1 MWRACMAKAAPSTPT
16 TVIEPVMP
24 MSKNIRPFHTVLVA
38 NRGEIALRV
47 LRTVRRLGY
56 GSVAVYS
63 EADRGSPHVQAADRA
78 VCIGPA
84 APTQSYLNIDA
95 ILAAARLAGADAVH
109 PGYGFLSENDAFADA
124 VDAAGLVFI
133 GPSGD
138 NIRAMGNK
146 AGAKR
151 LMQAAGMP
159 CIPGYEGPNDSE
171 GQSDETFVREAERI
185 GFPLMCKAAAGGGG
199 RGMRLVQQASD
210 LPAALASARSEARTA
225 FGSAEL
231 ILEQAVTAPRHV
243 EIQLLADSHGHVVHL
258 GERDCSVQRRHQ
270 KVIEEAPSPAVDAA
284 LRQRMGEA
292 AVHSARTLGYI
303 GAGTM
308 EFLLDAEGNFYF
320 MEMNTRLQVEHAVTE
335 AITGLDLVEWQLRVA
350 AGEALPFAQPDIT
363 LQGHAIEVRLT
374 AEDVPAGFLPQTG
387 PVLRWRPPVAHDVR
401 IDCALVEG
409 GEVSPHYDSM
419 VAKLV
424 AHGRDR
430 EEARRKLLSAVR
442 HCVLLGLPSNQG
454 FLADCLSDAVFV
466 QGTGV
471 HTGFVADRMGLPPAA
486 PMPST
491 RTVALAALAAQVHN
505 LPCDAQGHLQTPA
518 LAQGLAMG
526 LLQWGE
532 QRWHYRIRATSVPL
546 GPDQGADHS
555 TAWEVQCTALGS
567 VAPAST
573 SASTSE
579 SSSATALTPDTHT
592 TTLTHVQW
600 QDSAHTELTLECQ
613 GLREQICT
621 ARTDS
626 GVHLFHAGHAWTF
639 ECPATHQAAGPE
651 AGSGAVLAPLTARVL
666 QVMATPGQRVQA
678 GERLLVLEAMK
689 MEHTLTAPFT
699 GVVRELL
706 AQAGGQA
713 LKGAL
718 LMQIEAAA

>member
-1 MWRACMAKAAPSTPT
+1 MS
-16 TVIEPVMP
+16 VI
-24 MSKNIRPFHTVLVA
+24 KNIRPFHTVLVA

-47 LRTVRRLGY
+47 LRTVRRMGY

-84 APTQSYLNIDA
+84 APAQSYLNIDA
-95 ILAAARLAGADAVH
+95 IIAAARLAGADAIH

-171 GQSDETFVREAERI
+171 GQSDDTFVREAERI
-185 GFPLMCKAAAGGGG
+185 GFPIMCKAAAGGGG

-231 ILEQAVTAPRHV
+231 ILERAVRTPRHV
-243 EIQLLADSHGHVVHL
+243 EIQLLADSHGHVVQL

-350 AGEALPFAQPDIT
+350 AGEALAFAQQDIQ
-363 LQGHAIEVRLT
+363 LDGHAIEVRLT

-401 IDCALVEG
+401 IDSALIEG

-442 HCVLLGLPSNQG
+442 HCVLLGLPSNQV

-466 QGTGV
+466 EGVGV
-471 HTGFVADRMGLPPAA
+471 HTGFVAERMGMPPAA
-486 PMPST
+486 PLPST
-491 RTVALAALAAQVHN
+491 HTVALAALAAQVHN
-505 LPCDAQGHLQTPA
+505 LPSDAQGHLQASA
-518 LAQGLAMG
+518 LAQGQAMG

-532 QRWHYRIRATSVPL
+532 QRWHYRIQHTASDPV
-546 GPDQGADHS
+546 
-555 TAWEVQCTALGS
+555 TAWQVQCTPQHA
-567 VAPAST
+567 
-573 SASTSE
+573 
-579 SSSATALTPDTHT
+579 ATEPFSLS
-592 TTLTHVQW
+592 LTHVQW
-600 QDSAHTELTLECQ
+600 LDSARSTLAVECD
-613 GLREQICT
+613 GLREQICI
-621 ARTDS
+621 ARTDT
-626 GVHLFHAGHAWTF
+626 GVQLFHQGRAWTF
-639 ECPATHQAAGPE
+639 ECPPTHRAAGPE

-666 QVMATPGQRVQA
+666 QVMVTPGQTVQA

-718 LMQIEAAA
+718 LMQIEAEAG

>member
-1 MWRACMAKAAPSTPT
+1 
-16 TVIEPVMP
+16 MP
-24 MSKNIRPFHTVLVA
+24 LNKNIRPFHTVLVA

-63 EADRGSPHVQAADRA
+63 EADRDSPHVLAADRA

-84 APTQSYLNIDA
+84 APALSYLNIDA
-95 ILAAARLAGADAVH
+95 VLTAARRAGADAVH
-109 PGYGFLSENDAFADA
+109 PGYGFLSENDKFADA

-133 GPSGD
+133 GPSGQS
-138 NIRAMGNK
+138 IRDMGNK

-151 LMQAAGMP
+151 LIQGWGMP
-159 CIPGYEGPNDSE
+159 CIPGYEGDH
-171 GQSDETFVREAERI
+171 QSDEAFVREAARI
-185 GFPLMCKAAAGGGG
+185 GFPVMCKAAAGGGG
-199 RGMRLVQQASD
+199 RGMRRVDAPD
-210 LPAALASARSEARTA
+210 ALPSALASARSEALSA
-225 FGSAEL
+225 FGSDEL
-231 ILEQAVTAPRHV
+231 ILERAVIHPRHV

-270 KVIEEAPSPAVDAA
+270 KLIEEAPSPAVNAE
-284 LRQRMGEA
+284 LRARMGQV
-292 AVHSARTLGYI
+292 AVDSARAMGYI

-308 EFLLDAEGNFYF
+308 EFLLDAEGQFYF

-350 AGEALPFAQPDIT
+350 AGEALTFTQQDIQ
-363 LQGHAIEVRLT
+363 LDGHAIEVRLT

-387 PVLRWRPPVAHDVR
+387 PVLRWRPPTPQSSGHDVR
-401 IDCALVEG
+401 IDSALVEG

-471 HTGFVADRMGLPPAA
+471 HTGFVAERMGLPPTA
-486 PMPST
+486 PVPSA
-491 RTVALAALAAQVHN
+491 RTVALAALAAQMHN
-505 LPCDAQGHLQTPA
+505 LPCDAQGHLQAPA
-518 LAQGLAMG
+518 MAQGQAMG
-526 LLQWGE
+526 LLQLGE
-532 QRWHYRIRATSVPL
+532 QRWHYRIQHAASDPV
-546 GPDQGADHS
+546 
-555 TAWEVQCTALGS
+555 TAWQVQCT
-567 VAPAST
+567 PQ
-573 SASTSE
+573 SAAAEPFSLS
-579 SSSATALTPDTHT
+579 
-592 TTLTHVQW
+592 LTHVQW
-600 QDSAHTELTLECQ
+600 LDSARSTLVVECD
-613 GLREQICT
+613 GLREQICI
-621 ARTDS
+621 ARTDT
-626 GVHLFHAGHAWTF
+626 GVQLFHQGRAWAF
-639 ECPATHQAAGPE
+639 ECPPTHRAIGPQ

-666 QVMATPGQRVQA
+666 QVMVTPGQSVQA
-678 GERLLVLEAMK
+678 GEKLLVLEAMK
-689 MEHTLTAPFT
+689 MEHMLTAPFN

-718 LMQIEAAA
+718 LLQIEVELV

>member
-1 MWRACMAKAAPSTPT
+1 
-16 TVIEPVMP
+16 
-24 MSKNIRPFHTVLVA
+24 MSVNKNIRPFHTVLVA

-63 EADRGSPHVQAADRA
+63 EADRNSPHVQAADRA

-84 APTQSYLNIDA
+84 APAQSYLNIEA
-95 ILAAARLAGADAVH
+95 ILNAARMTGADAIH

-159 CIPGYEGPNDSE
+159 CIPGYEGEN
-171 GQSDETFVREAERI
+171 QNDETFVREAERI
-185 GFPLMCKAAAGGGG
+185 GFPIMCKAAAGGGG
-199 RGMRLVQQASD
+199 RGMRLVQQASE

-231 ILEQAVTAPRHV
+231 ILERAMVAPRHV

-270 KVIEEAPSPAVDAA
+270 KVIEEAPSPAVGAA

-308 EFLLDAEGNFYF
+308 EFLLDAEGHFYF

-350 AGEALPFAQPDIT
+350 AGEALPFAQQDIQ
-363 LQGHAIEVRLT
+363 LDGHAIEVRLT

-387 PVLRWRPPVAHDVR
+387 PVLRWRPPLEHDVR
-401 IDCALVEG
+401 IDSALVEG

-454 FLADCLSDAVFV
+454 FLADGLSDAVFV

-471 HTGFVADRMGLPPAA
+471 HTGFVAERMGMPPAA
-486 PMPST
+486 PVPST
-491 RTVALAALAAQVHN
+491 RTVALAALATQVHK
-505 LPCDAQGHLQTPA
+505 LPSNAQGHLQAPA
-518 LAQGLAMG
+518 LAQGQAMG

-532 QRWHYRIRATSVPL
+532 ERWQYRIQPTASDPV
-546 GPDQGADHS
+546 
-555 TAWEVQCTALGS
+555 TAWQVQCTPQHAE
-567 VAPAST
+567 
-573 SASTSE
+573 SE
-579 SSSATALTPDTHT
+579 PISLSF
-592 TTLTHVQW
+592 THVQW
-600 QDSAHTELTLECQ
+600 LDSARSTLAVECD
-613 GLREQICT
+613 GLREQVCI
-621 ARTDS
+621 ARTDT
-626 GVHLFHAGHAWTF
+626 GVHIFHADRAWTF
-639 ECPATHQAAGPE
+639 ECPPLHRVAGPE

-666 QVMATPGQRVQA
+666 QVMVTPGQAVQA

-718 LMQIEAAA
+718 LMQVEAEAA

>member
-1 MWRACMAKAAPSTPT
+1 M
-16 TVIEPVMP
+16 
-24 MSKNIRPFHTVLVA
+24 
-38 NRGEIALRV
+38 
-47 LRTVRRLGY
+47 GY

-84 APTQSYLNIDA
+84 APAQSYLNIDA
-95 ILAAARLAGADAVH
+95 IIAAARLAGADAIH

-171 GQSDETFVREAERI
+171 GQSDDTFVREAERI
-185 GFPLMCKAAAGGGG
+185 GFPIMCKAAAGGGG

-231 ILEQAVTAPRHV
+231 ILERAVRTPRHV

-350 AGEALPFAQPDIT
+350 AGEALAFAQQDIQ
-363 LQGHAIEVRLT
+363 LDGHAIEVRLT

-401 IDCALVEG
+401 IDSALIEG

-442 HCVLLGLPSNQG
+442 HCVLLGLPSNQV

-466 QGTGV
+466 EGVGV
-471 HTGFVADRMGLPPAA
+471 HTGFVAERMGMPPAA
-486 PMPST
+486 PLPST
-491 RTVALAALAAQVHN
+491 HTVALAALAAQVHN
-505 LPCDAQGHLQTPA
+505 LPSDAQGHLQASA
-518 LAQGLAMG
+518 LAQGQAMG

-532 QRWHYRIRATSVPL
+532 QRWHYRIQHTASDPV
-546 GPDQGADHS
+546 
-555 TAWEVQCTALGS
+555 TAWQVQCTPQHA
-567 VAPAST
+567 
-573 SASTSE
+573 
-579 SSSATALTPDTHT
+579 ATEPFSLS
-592 TTLTHVQW
+592 LTHVQW
-600 QDSAHTELTLECQ
+600 LDSARSTLAVECD
-613 GLREQICT
+613 GLREQICI
-621 ARTDS
+621 ARTDT
-626 GVHLFHAGHAWTF
+626 GVQLFHQGRAWTF
-639 ECPATHQAAGPE
+639 ECPPTHRAAGPE

-666 QVMATPGQRVQA
+666 QVMVTPGQTVQA

-718 LMQIEAAA
+718 LMQIEAEAG

>member
-1 MWRACMAKAAPSTPT
+1 MN
-16 TVIEPVMP
+16 V
-24 MSKNIRPFHTVLVA
+24 SKNIRPFHTVLVA

-47 LRTVRRLGY
+47 LRTLRRLGY

-63 EADRGSPHVQAADRA
+63 EADRNSPHVQAADRA

-84 APTQSYLNIDA
+84 APAQSYLNINA
-95 ILAAARLAGADAVH
+95 ILAATRLAGADAVH

-138 NIRAMGNK
+138 SIRAMGNK
-146 AGAKR
+146 AEAKR
-151 LMQAAGMP
+151 LMRAAGMR
-159 CIPGYEGPNDSE
+159 CIPGYEGSNDSD
-171 GQSDETFVREAERI
+171 GQSDHTFVREAKRI
-185 GFPLMCKAAAGGGG
+185 GFPIMCKAAAGGGG
-199 RGMRLVQQASD
+199 RGMRLVQQAD
-210 LPAALASARSEARTA
+210 ELPAALASARSEARSA

-231 ILEQAVTAPRHV
+231 ILERAVSTPRHV
-243 EIQLLADSHGHVVHL
+243 EIQLLADSHGQVVHL

-350 AGEALPFAQPDIT
+350 SGQALPWQQADIQ
-363 LQGHAIEVRLT
+363 LKGHAIEVRLT

-387 PVLRWRPPVAHDVR
+387 PVLRWRPPVEHDVR
-401 IDCALVEG
+401 IDSALVEG

-442 HCVLLGLPSNQG
+442 HCVLLGVPSNQG
-454 FLADCLSDAVFV
+454 FLADCLSDDVFV
-466 QGTGV
+466 QGVGV
-471 HTGFVADRMGLPPAA
+471 HTGFVAEHMGLPPAA
-486 PMPST
+486 PVPSA
-491 RTVALAALAAQVHN
+491 RTVALSALATQAAT
-505 LPCDAQGHLQTPA
+505 LPCDAQGHLQAPA
-518 LAQGLAMG
+518 LAQGQAMG
-526 LLQWGE
+526 VLQWGE
-532 QRWHYRIRATSVPL
+532 QRWHYRIQATPSL
-546 GPDQGADHS
+546 KG
-555 TAWEVQCTALGS
+555 TAWQVQCTPQQA
-567 VAPAST
+567 ASEPF
-573 SASTSE
+573 SLS
-579 SSSATALTPDTHT
+579 
-592 TTLTHVQW
+592 LTHVQW
-600 QDSAHTELTLECQ
+600 LGSDRSTLAVECN
-613 GLREQICT
+613 GLREQICI
-621 ARTDS
+621 ACTDT
-626 GVHLFHAGHAWTF
+626 GVQLFHQGRAWAF
-639 ECPATHQAAGPE
+639 VCPPTHRAAEPQ

-666 QVMATPGQRVQA
+666 QVMVTPGQSVQA

-689 MEHTLTAPFT
+689 MEHTLTAPIT
-699 GVVRELL
+699 GVVRELRV
-706 AQAGGQA
+706 QSGGQS

-718 LMQIEAAA
+718 LLQIEAQVP

>member
-1 MWRACMAKAAPSTPT
+1 MS
-16 TVIEPVMP
+16 VI
-24 MSKNIRPFHTVLVA
+24 KNIRPFHTVLVA

-47 LRTVRRLGY
+47 LRTVRRMGY

-84 APTQSYLNIDA
+84 APAQSYLNIDA
-95 ILAAARLAGADAVH
+95 IIAAARLAGADAIH

-171 GQSDETFVREAERI
+171 GQSDDTFVREAERI
-185 GFPLMCKAAAGGGG
+185 GFPIMCKAAAGGGG

-231 ILEQAVTAPRHV
+231 ILERAVRTPRHV

-350 AGEALPFAQPDIT
+350 AGEALAFAQQDIQ
-363 LQGHAIEVRLT
+363 LDGHAIEVRLT

-401 IDCALVEG
+401 IDSALIEG

-442 HCVLLGLPSNQG
+442 HCVLLGLPSNQV

-466 QGTGV
+466 EGVGV
-471 HTGFVADRMGLPPAA
+471 HTGFVAERMGMPPAA
-486 PMPST
+486 PLPST
-491 RTVALAALAAQVHN
+491 HTVALAALAAQVHN
-505 LPCDAQGHLQTPA
+505 LPSDAQGHLQASA
-518 LAQGLAMG
+518 LAQGQAMG

-532 QRWHYRIRATSVPL
+532 QRWHYRIQHTASDPV
-546 GPDQGADHS
+546 
-555 TAWEVQCTALGS
+555 TAWQVQCTPQHA
-567 VAPAST
+567 
-573 SASTSE
+573 
-579 SSSATALTPDTHT
+579 ATEPFSLS
-592 TTLTHVQW
+592 LTHVQW
-600 QDSAHTELTLECQ
+600 LDSARSTLAVECD
-613 GLREQICT
+613 GLREQICI
-621 ARTDS
+621 ARTDT
-626 GVHLFHAGHAWTF
+626 GVQLFHQGRAWTF
-639 ECPATHQAAGPE
+639 ECPPTHRAAGPE

-666 QVMATPGQRVQA
+666 QVMVTPGQSVQA

-718 LMQIEAAA
+718 LMQIEAEAG

>member
-1 MWRACMAKAAPSTPT
+1 
-16 TVIEPVMP
+16 
-24 MSKNIRPFHTVLVA
+24 VLVA

-47 LRTVRRLGY
+47 LRTVRRMGY

-63 EADRGSPHVQAADRA
+63 EADRNSPHVQAADRA

-84 APTQSYLNIDA
+84 APAQSYLNIDA
-95 ILAAARLAGADAVH
+95 ILNAARLAGADAVH

-185 GFPLMCKAAAGGGG
+185 GFPIMCKAAAGGGG

-231 ILEQAVTAPRHV
+231 ILERAVRTPRHV

-350 AGEALPFAQPDIT
+350 AGEALPFAQQDIQ

-401 IDCALVEG
+401 IDSALVEG
-409 GEVSPHYDSM
+409 GAVSPHYDSM

-466 QGTGV
+466 QGSGV
-471 HTGFVADRMGLPPAA
+471 HTGFVAERMGLPPAA
-486 PMPST
+486 PVPST
-491 RTVALAALAAQVHN
+491 RTVALAALAAQVHK
-505 LPCDAQGHLQTPA
+505 LPNDAQGHLQAPA
-518 LAQGLAMG
+518 LAQGQAMG

-532 QRWHYRIRATSVPL
+532 QRWHYRIRATSVPH
-546 GPDQGADHS
+546 GADQGADHR
-555 TAWEVQCTALGS
+555 TAWEVQCTALES
-567 VAPAST
+567 VVPASI
-573 SASTSE
+573 SAAA
-579 SSSATALTPDTHT
+579 SSATALTPNTLT

-600 QDSAHTELTLECQ
+600 QDSAHTDLSLECQ

-626 GVHLFHAGHAWTF
+626 GVHLFHAGRAWTF
-639 ECPATHQAAGPE
+639 ECPPTHRAAGPE

-666 QVMATPGQRVQA
+666 QVMVTPGQRVQA

-689 MEHTLTAPFT
+689 MEHTLSAPFT
-699 GVVRELL
+699 GLVRELL

-718 LMQIEAAA
+718 LMQIEAEAA

>member
-1 MWRACMAKAAPSTPT
+1 MS
-16 TVIEPVMP
+16 VI
-24 MSKNIRPFHTVLVA
+24 KNIRPFHTVLVA

-47 LRTVRRLGY
+47 LRTVRRMGY

-84 APTQSYLNIDA
+84 APAQSYLNIDA
-95 ILAAARLAGADAVH
+95 IIAAARLAGADAIH

-171 GQSDETFVREAERI
+171 GQSDDTFVREAERI
-185 GFPLMCKAAAGGGG
+185 GFPIMCKAAAGGGG

-231 ILEQAVTAPRHV
+231 ILERAVRTPRHV

-350 AGEALPFAQPDIT
+350 AGEALAFAQQDIQ
-363 LQGHAIEVRLT
+363 LDGHAIEVRLT

-401 IDCALVEG
+401 IDSALIEG

-442 HCVLLGLPSNQG
+442 RCVLLGLPSNQV

-466 QGTGV
+466 EGVGV
-471 HTGFVADRMGLPPAA
+471 HTGFVAERMGMPPAA
-486 PMPST
+486 PLPST
-491 RTVALAALAAQVHN
+491 HTVALAALAAQVHN
-505 LPCDAQGHLQTPA
+505 LPSDAQGHLQASA
-518 LAQGLAMG
+518 LAQGQAMG

-532 QRWHYRIRATSVPL
+532 QRWHYRIQHTASDPV
-546 GPDQGADHS
+546 
-555 TAWEVQCTALGS
+555 TAWQVQCTPQHA
-567 VAPAST
+567 
-573 SASTSE
+573 
-579 SSSATALTPDTHT
+579 ATEPFSLS
-592 TTLTHVQW
+592 LTHVQW
-600 QDSAHTELTLECQ
+600 LDSARSTLAVECD
-613 GLREQICT
+613 GLREQICI
-621 ARTDS
+621 ARTDT
-626 GVHLFHAGHAWTF
+626 GVQLFHQGRAWTF
-639 ECPATHQAAGPE
+639 ECPPTHRAAGPE

-666 QVMATPGQRVQA
+666 QVMVTPGQTVQA

-718 LMQIEAAA
+718 LMQIEAEAG

>member
-1 MWRACMAKAAPSTPT
+1 
-16 TVIEPVMP
+16 
-24 MSKNIRPFHTVLVA
+24 MSVNKNIRPFHTVLVA

-47 LRTVRRLGY
+47 LRTVRRMGF

-63 EADRGSPHVQAADRA
+63 EADRNSPHVQAADRA

-84 APTQSYLNIDA
+84 APAQSYLNIDA
-95 ILAAARLAGADAVH
+95 IIPAAQLAGANAIH

-185 GFPLMCKAAAGGGG
+185 GFPIMCKAAAGGGG

-231 ILEQAVTAPRHV
+231 ILERAVRTPRHV
-243 EIQLLADSHGHVVHL
+243 EIQLLADNHGHVVHL

-308 EFLLDAEGNFYF
+308 EFLLDADGQFYF

-350 AGEALPFAQPDIT
+350 AGEALAFAQQDIQ
-363 LQGHAIEVRLT
+363 LDGHAIEVRLT

-401 IDCALVEG
+401 IDSALIEG

-442 HCVLLGLPSNQG
+442 HCVLLGLPSNQV

-466 QGTGV
+466 EGVGV
-471 HTGFVADRMGLPPAA
+471 HTGFVAERMGMPPAA
-486 PMPST
+486 PLPST
-491 RTVALAALAAQVHN
+491 HTVALAALAAQVHN
-505 LPCDAQGHLQTPA
+505 LPSDAQGHLQASA
-518 LAQGLAMG
+518 LAQGQAMG

-532 QRWHYRIRATSVPL
+532 QRWHYRIQHTASDPV
-546 GPDQGADHS
+546 
-555 TAWEVQCTALGS
+555 TAWQVQCTPQHA
-567 VAPAST
+567 
-573 SASTSE
+573 
-579 SSSATALTPDTHT
+579 ATEPFSLS
-592 TTLTHVQW
+592 LTHVQW
-600 QDSAHTELTLECQ
+600 LDSARSTLAVECD
-613 GLREQICT
+613 GLREQICI
-621 ARTDS
+621 ARTDT
-626 GVHLFHAGHAWTF
+626 GVQLFHQGRAWTF
-639 ECPATHQAAGPE
+639 ECPPTHRAAGPE

-666 QVMATPGQRVQA
+666 QVMVTPGQTVQA

-718 LMQIEAAA
+718 LMQIEAEAG

>member
-1 MWRACMAKAAPSTPT
+1 MRVT
-16 TVIEPVMP
+16 
-24 MSKNIRPFHTVLVA
+24 KNIRPFHTVLVA

-47 LRTVRRLGY
+47 LRTVRHMGY

-63 EADRGSPHVQAADRA
+63 EADPGSPHVQAADRA

-84 APTQSYLNIDA
+84 APAQSYLNIEA
-95 ILAAARLAGADAVH
+95 ILAAARLAGADAIH

-159 CIPGYEGPNDSE
+159 CIPGYEGEN
-171 GQSDETFVREAERI
+171 QNDETFVREAERI
-185 GFPLMCKAAAGGGG
+185 GFPIMCKAAAGGGG

-231 ILEQAVTAPRHV
+231 ILERAMVAPRHV

-270 KVIEEAPSPAVDAA
+270 KVIEEAPSPAVGAA

-308 EFLLDAEGNFYF
+308 EFLLDAEGHFYF

-350 AGEALPFAQPDIT
+350 AGEALPFAQQDIQ
-363 LQGHAIEVRLT
+363 LDGHAIEVRLT

-387 PVLRWRPPVAHDVR
+387 PVLRWRPPLEHDVR
-401 IDCALVEG
+401 IDSALVEG

-454 FLADCLSDAVFV
+454 FLADGLSDAVFV

-471 HTGFVADRMGLPPAA
+471 HTGFVAERMGMPPAA
-486 PMPST
+486 PVPST
-491 RTVALAALAAQVHN
+491 RTVALAALATQVHK
-505 LPCDAQGHLQTPA
+505 LPSNAQGHLQAPA
-518 LAQGLAMG
+518 LAQGQAMG

-532 QRWHYRIRATSVPL
+532 ERWQYRIQPTASDPV
-546 GPDQGADHS
+546 
-555 TAWEVQCTALGS
+555 TAWQVQCTPQHAE
-567 VAPAST
+567 
-573 SASTSE
+573 SE
-579 SSSATALTPDTHT
+579 PISLSF
-592 TTLTHVQW
+592 THVQW
-600 QDSAHTELTLECQ
+600 LDSARSTLAVECD
-613 GLREQICT
+613 GLREQVCI
-621 ARTDS
+621 ARTDT
-626 GVHLFHAGHAWTF
+626 GVHLFHAGRAWAF
-639 ECPATHQAAGPE
+639 ECPPLHRVAGPE

-666 QVMATPGQRVQA
+666 QVMVTPGQAVQA

-718 LMQIEAAA
+718 LMQVEAEAA

>member
-1 MWRACMAKAAPSTPT
+1 
-16 TVIEPVMP
+16 
-24 MSKNIRPFHTVLVA
+24 MSVNKNIRPFHTVLVA

-84 APTQSYLNIDA
+84 APAQSYLNIDA

-185 GFPLMCKAAAGGGG
+185 GFPVMCKAAAGGGG
-199 RGMRLVQQASD
+199 RGMRLVQQASE
-210 LPAALASARSEARTA
+210 LIAALASARSEARTA

-231 ILEQAVTAPRHV
+231 ILERAVTAPRHV

-270 KVIEEAPSPAVDAA
+270 KVIEEAPSPAVGAA

-350 AGEALPFAQPDIT
+350 AGEALPFAQQDIQ

-387 PVLRWRPPVAHDVR
+387 PVLRWRPPSDHDVR
-401 IDCALVEG
+401 IDSALVEG

-471 HTGFVADRMGLPPAA
+471 HTGFVAERMGTPPAA
-486 PMPST
+486 PVPST
-491 RTVALAALAAQVHN
+491 RTVALAALAAQVRN
-505 LPCDAQGHLQTPA
+505 LPCDAQGHLQAPA

-532 QRWHYRIRATSVPL
+532 QRWLYRIQATASDPM
-546 GPDQGADHS
+546 
-555 TAWEVQCTALGS
+555 TAWQVLY
-567 VAPAST
+567 
-573 SASTSE
+573 
-579 SSSATALTPDTHT
+579 TPQHAADEPFN
-592 TTLTHVQW
+592 LSFTHVQW
-600 QDSAHTELTLECQ
+600 LDIARSTLAVECD
-613 GLREQICT
+613 GLREQICI
-621 ARTDS
+621 ARTDT
-626 GVHLFHAGHAWTF
+626 GVQLFHQGCAWAF
-639 ECPATHQAAGPE
+639 ECPPTHRAAVPE
-651 AGSGAVLAPLTARVL
+651 AGSGAVQAPLTARVL
-666 QVMATPGQRVQA
+666 QVMVTPGQTVQA

-718 LMQIEAAA
+718 LMQIEAEKA

>member
-1 MWRACMAKAAPSTPT
+1 
-16 TVIEPVMP
+16 
-24 MSKNIRPFHTVLVA
+24 MSVNKNIRPFHTVLVA

-47 LRTVRRLGY
+47 LRTVRRMGY

-84 APTQSYLNIDA
+84 APAQSYLNIDA
-95 ILAAARLAGADAVH
+95 ILNAARLAGADAVH

-159 CIPGYEGPNDSE
+159 CIPGYEGPNDHE
-171 GQSDETFVREAERI
+171 GQSDETFVRESERI
-185 GFPLMCKAAAGGGG
+185 GFPIMCKAAAGGGG

-231 ILEQAVTAPRHV
+231 ILERAVRTPGHV

-308 EFLLDAEGNFYF
+308 EFLLDADGQFYF

-350 AGEALPFAQPDIT
+350 AGEALAFAQQDIQ
-363 LQGHAIEVRLT
+363 LDGHAIEVRLT

-387 PVLRWRPPVAHDVR
+387 PVLRWRPPSDHDVR
-401 IDCALVEG
+401 IDSALVEG

-471 HTGFVADRMGLPPAA
+471 HTGFVAERMGLPPAA

-491 RTVALAALAAQVHN
+491 HTVLLAALAAQVHK
-505 LPCDAQGHLQTPA
+505 LPSDAQGHLQAPA
-518 LAQGLAMG
+518 LAQGQAMG

-532 QRWHYRIRATSVPL
+532 QRWHYRIRATSVPH
-546 GPDQGADHS
+546 GADQGADHR
-555 TAWEVQCTALGS
+555 TAWEVQCTALES
-567 VAPAST
+567 VVPASI
-573 SASTSE
+573 SAAA
-579 SSSATALTPDTHT
+579 SSATALTPNTLT

-600 QDSAHTELTLECQ
+600 QDSAHTDLSLECQ

-626 GVHLFHAGHAWTF
+626 GVHLFHAGRAWTF
-639 ECPATHQAAGPE
+639 ECPPTHRAAGPE

-666 QVMATPGQRVQA
+666 QVMVTPGQRVQA

-718 LMQIEAAA
+718 LLQIEAAA